1 MLLGQMDRKMR
12 MLRWHSYH
20 IRRAIWAVTQ
30 PRPVHLTQA
39 FRFGFN
45 LVNRGQT
52 WILPRVQEAF
62 RRCRFDKMWKGENLV
77 MISLRDIPTA
87 VPIVVHIYNT
97 LRGQEMESSGSI
109 LKNDILL
116 IRASDLSLDVSYS
129 TSSTNVTTIPL
140 DTRGF

>member
-1 MLLGQMDRKMR
+1 
-12 MLRWHSYH
+12 
-20 IRRAIWAVTQ
+20 
-30 PRPVHLTQA
+30 
-39 FRFGFN
+39 
-45 LVNRGQT
+45 
-52 WILPRVQEAF
+52 
-62 RRCRFDKMWKGENLV
+62 